1 MANEKPG
8 ILNVR
13 DTLQKQGKTSE
24 EIKGALTTLFSAK
37 DAKLAMASLPTP
49 APIAVPIVPPVPV
62 TLDTIA
68 PIVPPVPVSP
78 TAISIEKET
87 AKHQAKLE
95 RGQRVEENRKKEAAI
110 KTGTLT
116 KSPEAVENEKQVKLF
131 NESLEKT
138 NKKLK
143 ELNKDIEKTDKNF
156 KDLGK
161 TLEKR
166 GTTKEGIERA
176 LGVTQKTKELGSIGA
191 NVKDFFSVRG
201 FLDKTGIVKR
211 GSGGIFDTALAGR
224 EHKIETLKT
233 ERQMGLDVDAEGNKL
248 SKKEHVARYGK
259 IQKEGRELSAAKA
272 EKERILE
279 STKMTEEGFAKTGV
293 GEKLNAKIESRET
306 MMRTL
311 HPVLAMHH
319 EKEEAEKLKLE
330 EKKKPKTK
338 QKKSNVLNVVIDE
351 EESPG
356 KQKKSRVKAIPK
368 QAVEPLQPA
377 AVEPLQPALVS
388 KNSAA
393 AIETADDQTRLF
405 EEQNKLLK
413 EIRDN
418 TDILAGKAPTKVT
431 PTATAE
437 KTGPIGK
444 GGQFLDNIGKG
455 LKSLGAGLRGLGSGV
470 GKGIQGMLK
479 GIAEGIATFG
489 KMNVLK
495 GAGAMIV
502 LAGALLVMGKALKEF
517 NNIEFGSVLE
527 GIAAMLGLA
536 AVAKMMAKGTMDMI
550 KGAGAMIILA
560 GALYVTGKALQE
572 FANIDWETLGKAAA
586 TLIGLGLAAAAFGAF
601 APIIGLG
608 ALAITGVGISLMA
621 LGKGLE
627 MVAEPMDEFVDAM
640 VRLGELDAGNIAKLG
655 LALMSLAAGMTAFGT
670 AQALAGLGSLVGRF
684 LTMGADSPIEQL
696 IKIGR
701 SGEGVAKAADG
712 IEKMSGAME
721 RFSKID
727 KKSLEAINDFPWA
740 KATAFAAAGGTMQ
753 VAGAKI
759 SNISEQNAA
768 ARDNASKGSAGG
780 EGMTVVN
787 APTTNNKTS
796 IVQMKR
802 PERTTERSSNTVL
815 SLTQGRNTV
824 YL

>member
-37 DAKLAMASLPTP
+37 DAKLAMESLPTP

-166 GTTKEGIERA
+166 GTTKEGIEHA

-311 HPVLAMHH
+311 HPGLAMHH

-377 AVEPLQPALVS
+377 LVS

-393 AIETADDQTRLF
+393 AIEAADDQTKLF

-418 TDILAGKAPTKVT
+418 TT
-431 PTATAE
+431 
-437 KTGPIGK
+437 PIGNTPK
-444 GGQFLDNIGKG
+444 GSPKVKIDE
-455 LKSLGAGLRGLGSGV
+455 
-470 GKGIQGMLK
+470 
-479 GIAEGIATFG
+479 EGGGFFG
-489 KMNVLK
+489 D
-495 GAGAMIV
+495 
-502 LAGALLVMGKALKEF
+502 
-517 NNIEFGSVLE
+517 
-527 GIAAMLGLA
+527 
-536 AVAKMMAKGTMDMI
+536 MMK
-550 KGAGAMIILA
+550 
-560 GALYVTGKALQE
+560 
-572 FANIDWETLGKAAA
+572 NLGKAFSSMFSPMNIIKMLGKIAFVSYIVTA
-586 TLIGLGLAAAAFGAF
+586 VVKGFMDGWDEFLKSGDVMTALITGLEGFFEVLTLGLVPKDSLTKVGEWIGGKMFEVVDNISKFISGIFDKIADGVNDLMKDFMNMISKIGLPRIEFDVPVIGKVGVGPFYPFKSEATNAKNTTRQIDSNVSASASPLAT
-601 APIIGLG
+601 APITNADLI
-608 ALAITGVGISLMA
+608 APSKVSQIRPQTA
-621 LGKGLE
+621 
-627 MVAEPMDEFVDAM
+627 DA
-640 VRLGELDAGNIAKLG
+640 
-655 LALMSLAAGMTAFGT
+655 
-670 AQALAGLGSLVGRF
+670 
-684 LTMGADSPIEQL
+684 
-696 IKIGR
+696 
-701 SGEGVAKAADG
+701 
-712 IEKMSGAME
+712 
-721 RFSKID
+721 
-727 KKSLEAINDFPWA
+727 
-740 KATAFAAAGGTMQ
+740 
-753 VAGAKI
+753 I